1 MIPPDETVVWRVG
14 TLERDLSE
22 ERKARRDAIIRLE
35 DKKAD
40 EADLKTLADEVH
52 GLRRALVL
60 FSLTMIGTAVV
71 FLVGVLAIVSQP

>member
-1 MIPPDETVVWRVG
+1 MVPPEDVIELRLTN
-14 TLERDLSE
+14 LEADLRE
-22 ERKARRDAIIRLE
+22 ERKARRDSVIRLE

-40 EADLKTLADEVH
+40 QDDLKTLADEVH